1 MARKDTGI
9 YQLKTG
15 GWGFRYTI
23 TTDGK
28 KKDIKRTKDEYGNPL
43 TTKSEAIKARRN
55 ALKQEHTPLPQKTT
69 TRKTVEA
76 VYREFCEKGRKDRAY
91 QTIRKQDSLWNN
103 HIKKRFG
110 HRYIDDI
117 SVAEIADFLSEL
129 YYTEHFSYLYVEAF
143 LKMFYLIFGQAYS
156 RNYLDI
162 DTYNKLCVNK
172 DSKIRMPKRKAEDDT
187 EIVSFSAEDISLLDD
202 YFKGTNGET
211 AYLLGKYCGLRINE
225 CYGLKWENVNLE
237 KGTITIDRQMQYQD
251 GVIKLVSPKTR
262 NSNRTIYMC
271 SALREY
277 MAVLWQQRILDQ
289 QEYQEIREQ
298 KQIFIEDME
307 KGMISSLELV
317 NTLPNGKI
325 QTVNSMKYH
334 SRIIKERLNIDFKY
348 HNLRHTYGTKMAEL
362 NTPSHLLRNQMGHGN
377 IHITQKYY
385 LAVSQAGIDV
395 LQSNL
400 NRL

>member
-55 ALKQEHTPLPQKTT
+55 ALKQEHTPHPPKTT

-103 HIKKRFG
+103 HIRKRFG

-162 DTYNKLCVNK
+162 DTYNKLCVYK

-187 EIVSFSAEDISLLDD
+187 EIVSFSAGDISLLDD

-277 MAVLWQQRILDQ
+277 MAALWKQRILDHQ
-289 QEYQEIREQ
+289 KYQEIREQ

-307 KGMISSLELV
+307 KEMISSLELV

-348 HNLRHTYGTKMAEL
+348 HNLRHTYGTKMAEM
-362 NTPSHLLRNQMGHGN
+362 NTPTHLLCNQMGHGN
-377 IHITQKYY
+377 IHVTQKYY
-385 LAVSQAGIDV
+385 IAISRSGVEL
-395 LQSNL
+395 LQGNVD
-400 NRL
+400 RL